1 MSVRIKNTANDRSKA
16 HLHRTAARFELEP
29 SFGGQRIRLGE
40 SRVISDADYH
50 RNKQVIDEWVAK
62 GIVEILVVADSPLLL
77 VDVEPPKVDKK
88 IEPVTEPGPL
98 ETNFGR
104 VNPETGKSAMAELA
118 EGTPTPLAAVI
129 ETQTPLTVGEEVTVT
144 ETATPEEVLAE
155 IAVPAVPAPV
165 PTAEAPTENKKSG
178 KKKLF

>member
-1 MSVRIKNTANDRSKA
+1 MSVRIKNTANDRSKV

-40 SRVISDADYH
+40 SRVISDADYR

-77 VDVEPPKVDKK
+77 VDVEPPKVESV
-88 IEPVTEPGPL
+88 IQPGPL

-104 VNPETGKSAMAELA
+104 VNPETGKSVMAEMA
-118 EGTPTPLAAVI
+118 EGTPPPLVVII
-129 ETQTPLTVGEEVTVT
+129 ETQTPLTMGGEVSVT
-144 ETATPEEVLAE
+144 ETTPPEEVLAE
-155 IAVPAVPAPV
+155 IAAPAVPAPV
-165 PTAEAPTENKKSG
+165 PTTEAPTENKKSG